1 MTRDTVA
8 FPIRFAPMSN
18 SRSPRKRAE
27 SPVAMRAQAG
37 ALDLELAPLMQVD
50 HLGARASSDTI
61 CGDRHCAPD
70 RLFSAAIWS

>member
-1 MTRDTVA
+1 
-8 FPIRFAPMSN
+8 
-18 SRSPRKRAE
+18 
-27 SPVAMRAQAG
+27 VAMRAQAG